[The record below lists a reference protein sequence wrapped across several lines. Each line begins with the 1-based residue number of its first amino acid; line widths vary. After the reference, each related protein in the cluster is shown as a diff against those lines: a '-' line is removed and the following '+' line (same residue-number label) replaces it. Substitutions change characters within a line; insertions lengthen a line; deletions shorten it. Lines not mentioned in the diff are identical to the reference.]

1 MRCSKTLLPLGCPP
15 KVRLALLV
23 GAMCVTG
30 GNLLAQYGASPSQT
44 GLFFDD
50 LRARASQSN
59 LGAGSG
65 VQSGEAVYDYDRGVY
80 SDGTGEQRQ
89 MGEAQTV
96 AGLNEAAREMG
107 QPAYRSGSNAFAA
120 RSAGDYTYYSGQY
133 ASPSTFFAPTYVS
146 DPFLGGR
153 RNLKVGGLNMGFG
166 LFNAVEYNDNVTR
179 ASVNPVDDVIGT
191 MLLNIDANYQITQ
204 NNRLTLT
211 TAVGFDHYFNNP
223 DLAPYGTG
231 DFVLSV
237 LPGSTLAFDIKAGPV
252 FITLYDR
259 ISVRPAVRN
268 EFALAANQIFGVF
281 QNDAGMAAM
290 WEINSSLSFS
300 MNYLHSNARALEE
313 QFEIFDRDMDSIQ
326 GNLTWRPSGT
336 WSLGLEGGLSWVRYP
351 AGFNNDGLLAN
362 GGVVLTT
369 PLGTST
375 FLRASAGLQSFEFD
389 APPSITYTAGEVK
402 QAEDRVVL
410 AQQNLARE
418 QLLLDTTE
426 DPAAKAQQME
436 RIRKAEAELNQADAV
451 RQTRS
456 LKREEQLAGNTQDAS
471 DLNDYYYNVTLT
483 NQLSARVTQVLTFG
497 HESALGNVSNF
508 ITADYIN
515 YGLSAI
521 AWRGSRISM
530 STYFE
535 QAEMSGGREAEDL
548 EQYGLDLYLSHQF
561 NSRVRVGTGYHYGVT
576 DSALAGRDF
585 VQHALSADFSYALSP
600 KATLSFGYRFFTTD
614 AEDDVNDFDQNR
626 VVMALNYNF

>member
-1 MRCSKTLLPLGCPP
+1 MASFPSFHASHQWLLMSALGVLAGASTLS
-15 KVRLALLV
+15 
-23 GAMCVTG
+23 
-30 GNLLAQYGASPSQT
+30 AQYGASPSQT

-50 LRARASQSN
+50 LRARANQSN
-59 LGAGSG
+59 LGAGAG
-65 VQSGEAVYDYDRGVY
+65 VRGGETVYDYDRGVY
-80 SDGTGEQRQ
+80 TNPAGDERQ
-89 MGEAQTV
+89 MGQAQSV

-120 RSAGDYTYYSGQY
+120 RAAGDYTYYSGQY

-153 RNLKVGGLNMGFG
+153 RNLKIGGVNMGFG
-166 LFNAVEYNDNVTR
+166 LFSSVEYNDNVTR
-179 ASVNPVDDVIGT
+179 SSVDPVDDIIGS

-223 DLAPYGTG
+223 DVAPYGTG
-231 DFVLSV
+231 DFVLNV

-281 QNDAGMAAM
+281 QNDAGLAAM

-326 GNLTWRPSGT
+326 ANLTWRPSGT
-336 WSLGLEGGLSWVRYP
+336 WSLGLEGGISWVRYP
-351 AGFNNDGLLAN
+351 EGFNNDGVLSN
-362 GGVVLTT
+362 GGVVFAT
-369 PLGTST
+369 PLGNSS
-375 FLRASAGLQSFEFD
+375 FLRASAGVQNFSFD
-389 APPSITYTAGEVK
+389 APPPLEFSEADVK
-402 QAEDRVVL
+402 EAEDRT
-410 AQQNLARE
+410 AQAERILARE
-418 QLLLDTTE
+418 QANLLAGNYTGT
-426 DPAAKAQQME
+426 
-436 RIRKAEAELNQADAV
+436 EAEQKKRVRRAQDDADQAAFV
-451 RQTRS
+451 RETR
-456 LKREEQLAGNTQDAS
+456 KRVRAEELAGNTQDAS
-471 DLNDYYYNVTLT
+471 DLNDFYYNVTLT
-483 NQLSARVTQVLTFG
+483 NQLSARVTQVLAFG

-515 YGLSAI
+515 YGIGII
-521 AWRGSRISM
+521 AWRGSRLSV
-530 STYFE
+530 SAYYE
-535 QAEMSGGREAEDL
+535 DAEMSGGQQSEDL
-548 EQYGLDLYLSHQF
+548 EQYGLDVYLSHQF
-561 NSRVRVGTGYHYGVT
+561 NSRVRVGAGYHYGVT
-576 DSALAGRDF
+576 DSELAGRDF
-585 VQHALSADFSYALSP
+585 VQNAFSADFSYSISP
-600 KATLSFGYRFFTTD
+600 KATLSLGYRFFTTD
-614 AEDDVNDFDQNR
+614 ADDNVNDFDQNR

>member
-1 MRCSKTLLPLGCPP
+1 MASFPSFHASHQWLLMSALGVLAGASTLS
-15 KVRLALLV
+15 
-23 GAMCVTG
+23 
-30 GNLLAQYGASPSQT
+30 AQYGASPSQT

-50 LRARASQSN
+50 LRARANQSN
-59 LGAGSG
+59 LGAGAG
-65 VQSGEAVYDYDRGVY
+65 VRSGETVYDYDRGVY
-80 SDGTGEQRQ
+80 TNPAGDERQ
-89 MGEAQTV
+89 MGQAQSV

-120 RSAGDYTYYSGQY
+120 RAAGDYTYYSGQY

-153 RNLKVGGLNMGFG
+153 RNLKIGGVNMGFG
-166 LFNAVEYNDNVTR
+166 LFSSVEYNDNVTR
-179 ASVNPVDDVIGT
+179 SSVDPVDDIIGS

-223 DLAPYGTG
+223 DVAPYGTG
-231 DFVLSV
+231 DFVLNV

-281 QNDAGMAAM
+281 QNDAGLAAM

-326 GNLTWRPSGT
+326 ANLTWRPSGT
-336 WSLGLEGGLSWVRYP
+336 WSLGLEGGISWVRYP
-351 AGFNNDGLLAN
+351 EGFNNDGVLSN
-362 GGVVLTT
+362 GGVVFAT
-369 PLGTST
+369 PLGNSS
-375 FLRASAGLQSFEFD
+375 FLRASAGVQNFSFD
-389 APPSITYTAGEVK
+389 APPPLEFSEADVK
-402 QAEDRVVL
+402 EAEDRT
-410 AQQNLARE
+410 AQAERILARE
-418 QLLLDTTE
+418 QANLLAGNYTGT
-426 DPAAKAQQME
+426 
-436 RIRKAEAELNQADAV
+436 EAEQQKRVARAQDDANQAAFV
-451 RQTRS
+451 RETR
-456 LKREEQLAGNTQDAS
+456 KRVRAEELAGNTQDAS
-471 DLNDYYYNVTLT
+471 DLNDFYYNVTLT
-483 NQLSARVTQVLTFG
+483 NQLSARVTQVLAFG

-515 YGLSAI
+515 YGIGII
-521 AWRGSRISM
+521 AWRGSRLSV
-530 STYFE
+530 SAYYE
-535 QAEMSGGREAEDL
+535 DAEMSGGQQSEDL
-548 EQYGLDLYLSHQF
+548 EQYGLDVYLSHQF
-561 NSRVRVGTGYHYGVT
+561 NSRVRVGAGYHYGVT
-576 DSALAGRDF
+576 DSELAGRDF
-585 VQHALSADFSYALSP
+585 VQNAFSADFSYSISP
-600 KATLSFGYRFFTTD
+600 KATLSLGYRFFTTD
-614 AEDDVNDFDQNR
+614 ADDNVNDFDQNR

>member
-1 MRCSKTLLPLGCPP
+1 MASFPSFHASRQWLLMSALGVLASAGTLS
-15 KVRLALLV
+15 
-23 GAMCVTG
+23 
-30 GNLLAQYGASPSQT
+30 AQYGASPSQT

-50 LRARASQSN
+50 LRARANQSN
-59 LGAGSG
+59 LGAGAG
-65 VQSGEAVYDYDRGVY
+65 VRSGEAVYDYDRGVY
-80 SDGTGEQRQ
+80 SNAAGEERQ
-89 MGEAQTV
+89 MGQAQSV

-120 RSAGDYTYYSGQY
+120 RAAGDYTYYSGQY
-133 ASPSTFFAPTYVS
+133 SSPSTFFAPTYVS

-153 RNLKVGGLNMGFG
+153 RNLKLGGVNMGFG
-166 LFNAVEYNDNVTR
+166 LFSSVEYNDNVTR
-179 ASVNPVDDVIGT
+179 ASVDPVDDIIGS

-223 DLAPYGTG
+223 DVAPYGTG
-231 DFVLSV
+231 DFVFNV

-281 QNDAGMAAM
+281 QNDAGLAAM

-326 GNLTWRPSGT
+326 ANLTWRPSGT
-336 WSLGLEGGLSWVRYP
+336 WSLGLEGGISWVRYP
-351 AGFNNDGLLAN
+351 ENYNNDGVLAN
-362 GGVVLTT
+362 GGVVFAT
-369 PLGTST
+369 PLGSSS
-375 FLRASAGLQSFEFD
+375 FLRASAGVQNFSFD
-389 APPSITYTAGEVK
+389 APPQLEFSEADVK
-402 QAEDRVVL
+402 EAEELTVL
-410 AQQNLARE
+410 AERILARE
-418 QLLLDTTE
+418 QANLLAGNYTGT
-426 DPAAKAQQME
+426 
-436 RIRKAEAELNQADAV
+436 EAEQQKRVERAQADAAQAALV
-451 RQTRS
+451 RDTRT
-456 LKREEQLAGNTQDAS
+456 RVRAEELAGNTQDAS
-471 DLNDYYYNVTLT
+471 DLNDFYYNVTLT
-483 NQLSARVTQVLTFG
+483 NQLSARVTQVLAFG

-515 YGLSAI
+515 YGIGII
-521 AWRGSRISM
+521 AWRGSRLSV
-530 STYFE
+530 SAYYE
-535 QAEMSGGREAEDL
+535 DAEMSGGQQAEDL

-561 NSRVRVGTGYHYGVT
+561 NSRVRVGAGYHYGVT
-576 DSALAGRDF
+576 DSELERRDF
-585 VQHALSADFSYALSP
+585 VQNAFSADLSYSLSP
-600 KATLSFGYRFFTTD
+600 KATLSLGYRFFTTN